1 MIAAIS
7 ACKNT
12 KVGVMLLGIIL
23 VAGCTSVSLRHP
35 ETGEMVKCGPSLGD
49 PSSDHEARI
58 LKRWCIKEYER
69 KGYARV
75 ME

>member
-1 MIAAIS
+1 MIVAIS
-7 ACKNT
+7 ACTNT
-12 KVGVMLLGIIL
+12 KVGVMLLWIIV
-23 VAGCTSVSLRHP
+23 VAGCTSVPLRHP
-35 ETGEMVKCGPSLGD
+35 ETGEMVKCGPYLGD

-69 KGYARV
+69 KGYARL